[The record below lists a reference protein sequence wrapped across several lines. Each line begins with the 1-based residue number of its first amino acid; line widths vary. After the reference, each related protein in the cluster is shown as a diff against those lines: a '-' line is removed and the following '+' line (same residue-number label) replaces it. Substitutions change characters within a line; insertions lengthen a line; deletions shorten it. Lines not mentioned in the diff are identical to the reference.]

1 MALERG
7 LRPGNPPPP
16 GWCHALS
23 GSRMS
28 LLGQHMWVCS
38 AYGPRRTLAFAPS
51 EIGLEPKE
59 A

>member
-1 MALERG
+1 MALKRG
-7 LRPGNPPPP
+7 LRPGNPP
-16 GWCHALS
+16 GSCHALS

-28 LLGQHMWVCS
+28 LLGKHTWVRS
-38 AYGPRRTLAFAPS
+38 ACGPRRTLAFAPS